1 MIIKKKGK
9 ISDDLYV
16 IGSPAA
22 PVYLLDGPAPVIFDG
37 GFTALTLQYETGIKD
52 VLGTRK
58 PAYLFLTHSHFDHV
72 GAVSHFKNIW
82 PKLRI
87 GGSVR
92 CREILLKQNAIQLI
106 KKLSIEGTKNFKRM
120 NVHPL
125 NETPFEPFDFD
136 IIITPDQ
143 KIELSDNLTLMAIHT
158 PGHTWDFMS
167 YWIPQ
172 KKILIASEAVAI
184 YENDGYIQPEFL
196 VDFDAYRDSLKKIQT
211 FGAKILCAGHHA
223 VFTNNDVMGHI
234 CASLEAA
241 DTYLTTTEG
250 LLVQE
255 KGDIDRT
262 VFRVKAAEWDNR
274 SWPKQ
279 PESAYL
285 LNTRQRVKT
294 IWNRMKKNSKKDICA
309 HHNIPALE

>member
-1 MIIKKKGK
+1 MIIKETGK
-9 ISDDLYV
+9 ISDGLYV

-37 GFTALTLQYETGIKD
+37 GFTALSLQYETGIKA

-58 PAYLFLTHSHFDHV
+58 PEYLFLTHSHFDHV
-72 GAVSHFKNIW
+72 GAVSHFKAIW
-82 PKLRI
+82 PGLRI
-87 GGSVR
+87 GGSGS
-92 CREILLKQNAIQLI
+92 CREILSKQSAIQLI
-106 KKLSIEGTKNFKRM
+106 KRLSCEGTRNFKRM

-125 NETPFEPFDFD
+125 DETPFKPFDFD
-136 IIITPDQ
+136 ILITPDQ
-143 KIELSDNLTLMAIHT
+143 TIKLSDNLTVMAVHT

-167 YWIPQ
+167 YWVPE

-211 FGAKILCAGHHA
+211 LDATVLCAGHHA
-223 VFTNNDVMGHI
+223 VFTNSDVMDHI
-234 CASLEAA
+234 TASLEAA
-241 DTYLTTTEG
+241 HTYLMTTERF
-250 LLVQE
+250 LVQE
-255 KGDIDRT
+255 KGDIDQT

-294 IWNRMKKNSKKDICA
+294 IWKRMKINPEKDITA
-309 HHNIPALE
+309 DIHIRE